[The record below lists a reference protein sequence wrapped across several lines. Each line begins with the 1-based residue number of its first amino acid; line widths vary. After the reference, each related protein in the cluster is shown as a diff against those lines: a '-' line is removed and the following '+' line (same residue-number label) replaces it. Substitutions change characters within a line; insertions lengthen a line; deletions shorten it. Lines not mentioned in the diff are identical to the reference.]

1 MVSIAKVNIWD
12 TFVGAVAWDD
22 SRGYATFEFD
32 PNFLKKKWDLSPL
45 MMSIEDVSKSR
56 SIFSFPNL
64 NKETYKGLPGM
75 LADSLPDKYGNKLIA
90 AWLARNG
97 RDAGSF
103 NSVERL
109 CYTGKR
115 GMGALEYKPATH
127 AFDDSSKSIEIEK
140 LVRLA
145 KDVLSDRENLK
156 TRISAGSD
164 EGLLDIIRVGTSA
177 GGARAKAIIAY
188 NEKTGDVRS
197 GQIDGL
203 EDYDYWIIKFDGV
216 TNEQLGDPKGYGK
229 IEYAYYL
236 MAKECGINMTDSRL
250 LEKNRRAH
258 FMTKRFDRQGTK
270 KLHLQTLCAIAHFD
284 YNDPAAYSYEQAFQ
298 VMRQLRLPY
307 RDAEELL
314 RRMCF
319 NVIARNQDDHTKN
332 ISFLMDENGEWAL
345 SPAYDVTYAY
355 DPANKWMKDH
365 QMSINGK
372 RKDIERSD
380 MVALAKKMNI
390 KKPDE
395 IIEKIISKVMN
406 WSKYADKAKVSAKQ
420 TKAIERTFLFMKGTG
435 K

>member
-1 MVSIAKVNIWD
+1 MVSIAKVNIWN

-32 PNFLKKKWDLSPL
+32 PNFLKKKWNLSPL
-45 MMSIEDVSKSR
+45 VMSIEDVSKSR

-75 LADSLPDKYGNKLIA
+75 LADSLPDKYGNKLIE

-115 GMGALEYKPATH
+115 GMGALEYEPATH

-203 EDYDYWIIKFDGV
+203 ENYDYWIIKFDGV

>member
-1 MVSIAKVNIWD
+1 MVSIARVNIWN
-12 TFVGAVAWDD
+12 TFVGAVAWDN

-32 PNFLKKKWDLSPL
+32 PGFLKKRWDLSPIT
-45 MMSIEDVSKSR
+45 MSIDDVSGNS

-75 LADSLPDKYGNKLIA
+75 LADSLPDKYGNKLIEE
-90 AWLARNG
+90 WLARNG
-97 RDAGSF
+97 RAVTSF
-103 NSVERL
+103 NPVERL

-115 GMGALEYKPATH
+115 GMGALEYEPATLE
-127 AFDDSSKSIEIEK
+127 FDNSSKTVEIEK
-140 LVRLA
+140 LIQLA
-145 KDVLSDRENLK
+145 KDVLSDRRSLQR
-156 TRISAGSD
+156 RISAGSD

-203 EDYDYWIIKFDGV
+203 EDYGYWIIKFDGV
-216 TNEQLGDPKGYGK
+216 TNDQLGDPKGYGR
-229 IEYAYYL
+229 IEYAYHL
-236 MAKECGINMTDSRL
+236 MAKECGINMTGCRL

-258 FMTKRFDRQGTK
+258 FMTRRFDRQGTK
-270 KLHLQTLCAIAHFD
+270 KFHLQTLCAIAHYD

-307 RDAEELL
+307 RDAEELF

-332 ISFLMDENGEWAL
+332 ISFLMDENGIWAL

-372 RKDIERSD
+372 RSHIKRSD
-380 MVALAKKMNI
+380 IVKLANQMNI
-390 KKPDE
+390 KKPNDV
-395 IIEKIISKVMN
+395 IDKIISEVSN
-406 WSKYADKAKVSAKQ
+406 WSKYADRAKVSTRQ
-420 TKAIERTFLFMKGTG
+420 IKAIGKTFLII
-435 K
+435 

>member
-1 MVSIAKVNIWD
+1 MSIAKVNIWN
-12 TFVGAVAWDD
+12 TFVGAVVWDD
-22 SRGYATFEFD
+22 SRGHATFEFD
-32 PNFLKKKWDLSPL
+32 PNFLKNKWDLSPL
-45 MMSIEDVSKSR
+45 MMSMEDPSGSSR
-56 SIFSFPNL
+56 IFSFPNL

-75 LADSLPDKYGNKLIA
+75 LADSLPDKFGNKLIE

-97 RDAGSF
+97 RDPGSF
-103 NSVERL
+103 NPVERL

-115 GMGALEYKPATH
+115 GMGALEYEPATH
-127 AFDDSSKSIEIEK
+127 EFDNSSKSVEIEK

-145 KDVLSDRENLK
+145 KDVLNDRRNLK
-156 TRISAGSD
+156 TRISANSD
-164 EGLLDIIRVGTSA
+164 EELMDIIRVGTSA

-203 EDYDYWIIKFDGV
+203 EDYNYWIIKFDGV
-216 TNEQLGDPKGYGK
+216 TNKQLGDPKGYGK

-250 LEKNRRAH
+250 LENNKRYH
-258 FMTKRFDRQGTK
+258 FMTRRFDRQGTK

-298 VMRQLRLPY
+298 VMRQLKLPY
-307 RDAEELL
+307 RDAEEQF
-314 RRMCF
+314 RRLCF

-332 ISFLMDENGEWAL
+332 ISFLMDKNGEWVL

-380 MVALAKKMNI
+380 LIALAKQMNI
-390 KKPDE
+390 KKPDG
-395 IIEKIISKVMN
+395 IIDKIVSKVMN
-406 WSKYADKAKVSAKQ
+406 WSKYADRAKVSAKQ
-420 TKAIERTFLFMKGTG
+420 VKAIEKTFLFMKSTG